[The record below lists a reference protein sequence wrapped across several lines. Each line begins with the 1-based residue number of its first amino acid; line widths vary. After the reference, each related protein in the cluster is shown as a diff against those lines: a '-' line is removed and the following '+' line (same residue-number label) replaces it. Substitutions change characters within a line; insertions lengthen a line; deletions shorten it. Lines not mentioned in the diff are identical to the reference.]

1 MDLQVRDRPVR
12 SWLPVIC
19 AFSLFAIAGCSD
31 DTDQTADRS
40 SADDAAG
47 DSTPTGEDSDS
58 SDDSDEEVTTDS
70 ALAALTIGDEVWAF
84 DFVSCGFGEAETGI
98 EGAEVN
104 LSAQAGSLELYLAI
118 EPGSR
123 YLEFGDLA
131 DMDSLSWMSVPPGP
145 EAIIS
150 GRSVSVTA
158 SLVDEINGGEPEPA
172 TFVAD
177 CD

>member
-12 SWLPVIC
+12 SWLPVVC
-19 AFSLFAIAGCSD
+19 ALSLFAIAGCSD
-31 DTDQTADRS
+31 DTDDAADQS

-47 DSTPTGEDSDS
+47 QPTPTDEDSDA
-58 SDDSDEEVTTDS
+58 SDDSDEEVATDS
-70 ALAALTIGDEVWAF
+70 ALATLTIGDEVWAF
-84 DFVSCGFGEAETGI
+84 DSVDCGIGEAETGI
-98 EGAEVN
+98 EGAEIN
-104 LSAQAGSLELYLAI
+104 LSAQAGSLSLYLAI
-118 EPGSR
+118 EPDSR

-145 EAIIS
+145 DAIIS

-158 SLVDEINGGEPEPA
+158 SLVDEINGGDPQPA
-172 TFVAD
+172 TLVAD